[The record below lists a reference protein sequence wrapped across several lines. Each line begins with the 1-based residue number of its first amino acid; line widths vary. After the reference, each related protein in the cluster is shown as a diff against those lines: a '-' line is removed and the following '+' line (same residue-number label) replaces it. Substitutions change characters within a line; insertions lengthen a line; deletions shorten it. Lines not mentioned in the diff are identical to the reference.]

1 MFELNSFISKY
12 VTKRPKSMFLED
24 IERNKAKLTEKIE
37 GKSILVIG
45 GAGSIGSSYIKA
57 VLPFKPKSL
66 VVVDINENGL
76 AELTRDLRSTKG
88 MYIPED
94 YIPYPMDLHR
104 QFSRKCLEA
113 EAALM

>member
-1 MFELNSFISKY
+1 MFELNNFISEY
-12 VTKRPKSMFLED
+12 VTKRPQSMFLGD

-76 AELTRDLRSTKG
+76 AELT
-88 MYIPED
+88 
-94 YIPYPMDLHR
+94 
-104 QFSRKCLEA
+104 
-113 EAALM
+113 